1 MPADPHPQERPDVDD
16 VLRHLKD
23 FQRRTVDHVHARL
36 WDDAD
41 PSHRFLVADE
51 VGLGKTLV
59 AKGVIAKAVDQLWD
73 TVDRI
78 DVVYICSNQQ
88 IARQNLARLT
98 LRGHEPL
105 HAERL
110 TLMPLVTGEL
120 AGKKLNFVSFTPGTS
135 LQVTSGGGRALERVV
150 MYWMLARGSQD
161 LDVRPRRWLQFFRD
175 SSSLKNFTADVERFR
190 RHRMHELDL
199 DFAAEFA
206 EQLSRD
212 RGPRGGKLLDELV
225 ECVQEF
231 NYLRGNPAKD
241 LSRRRSRIIG
251 AMRATVARL
260 AIERL
265 EPDLV
270 VMDEFQRF
278 SELMRADAQ
287 SEAAELLHAL
297 VSYAGA
303 DGTAV
308 RTLLLSAT
316 PYKMYTLPDEP
327 DGEDHYRDF
336 VSTVEFLAGADRAA
350 TVRTG
355 LATMREGMLASTD
368 ESAVARAVAARDT
381 VERELRRVICRTERL
396 AATREKDGM
405 LREVV
410 LPGVE
415 ITAGD
420 LLDHASLDDVART
433 VHAASGAQRQDML
446 EFWRSTPYTLNLM
459 DRRTY
464 KVKTLF
470 DDAVAAHA
478 PAVTSALASA
488 RGLLPYDVVD
498 AYERLDPGN
507 AKMRGLVTDVLDRE
521 AWRLAWLPASLPY
534 YEPAGPFADPGLAR
548 FTKRL
553 AFSAWNVA
561 PKAISVVVSYEAERR
576 ATTAA
581 SGGRRRYGDPAPT
594 PRLQYRI
601 SEGRLDG
608 MPTFLLSYPS
618 VALADAGDPLRHARA
633 AGRRLTRGEVDAAVR
648 AEVESMLAILP
659 PGDPSLRP
667 GADQRWYWAAPLLL
681 DAADG
686 AEQDGFFDVLGHDED
701 ADEPDGAGHART
713 FERHVAAAREIRADE
728 LGARPH
734 DLVDVLTVAALA
746 APGTC
751 ALRALGRAVG
761 SASDATPAGWW
772 ASDADVREIAF
783 GVGGGFR
790 SLFNRP
796 ETQALVDAERADA
809 TRDDTAYWRSV
820 LEYCA
825 DGGLQAVL
833 DEYAHTLVESEGL
846 VDKTVY
852 ERAARIGEVLR
863 GALQLRTP
871 TSSVDDI
878 RVVDGQV
885 HVEERRV
892 RTHFAARF
900 GRGTTDEG
908 AEIREEHVRTAFNS
922 PFWPFVLAST
932 SVGQEGLDF
941 HTYSHAV
948 VHWNLPGNPVDLEQ
962 REGRVH
968 RYKGHAVRKNVAQRY
983 GDAAFTSGEVD
994 PWAAAF
1000 AAAAQDRP
1008 DGATEIF
1015 PSWVCAAPG
1024 GATIERYVPALPLSK
1039 EVSRYRRLRRTVR
1052 AYRSVIGQARQE
1064 DLLRLAGDADLSW
1077 AHIDLSP

>member
-36 WDDAD
+36 WDDVD

-59 AKGVIAKAVDQLWD
+59 AKGVIAKAVDLLWD

-150 MYWMLARGSQD
+150 MYWMLARGSRD

-175 SSSLKNFTADVERFR
+175 SSGLSNFTADVERFR
-190 RHRMHELDL
+190 RYRMHELDL
-199 DFAAEFA
+199 DFAAEFV
-206 EQLSRD
+206 EKLSLTT
-212 RGPRGGKLLDELV
+212 GPQGGKLLDELV

-231 NYLRGNPAKD
+231 NYLRGKPTPD

-251 AMRATVARL
+251 AMRASVARL
-260 AIERL
+260 AIDRL

-278 SELMRADAQ
+278 SELMRSDAT

-297 VSYAGA
+297 VGYEGPDGA
-303 DGTAV
+303 AV

-336 VSTVEFLAGADRAA
+336 VSTVEFLAGADRAS
-350 TVRTG
+350 TVRAG
-355 LATMREGMLASTD
+355 LATMREGMLAPHDAPT
-368 ESAVARAVAARDT
+368 VARAVAARDA
-381 VERELRRVICRTERL
+381 VEHELRRVISRTERL
-396 AATREKDGM
+396 AATRERDGM
-405 LREVV
+405 LGELA

-415 ITAGD
+415 VTAGD
-420 LLDHASLDDVART
+420 LLDYASLDDVAQA
-433 VHAASGAQRQDML
+433 VHAASGSQRQDVL

-470 DDAVAAHA
+470 DDAVAAEA
-478 PAVTSALASA
+478 PTVTSALASA
-488 RGLLPYDVVD
+488 RGLLPYDVVE

-507 AKMRGLVTDVLDRE
+507 AKMRGLVTDVLDRG
-521 AWRLAWLPASLPY
+521 AWRLAWLPPSLPY
-534 YEPAGPFADPGLAR
+534 YDLAGPFSDPELAR

-561 PKAISVVVSYEAERR
+561 PKAISVVLSYEAERR
-576 ATTAA
+576 AAAA
-581 SGGRRRYGDPAPT
+581 SNGGRQRYGDPAPS
-594 PRLQYRI
+594 PRLQYRL

-618 VALADAGDPLRHARA
+618 VALAHAGDPLRHARA
-633 AGRRLTRGEVDAAVR
+633 AGRRLARAEVVEAVRREVDA
-648 AEVESMLAILP
+648 LLGTLP
-659 PGDPSLRP
+659 PGDAGLRA

-681 DAADG
+681 DAGRGVD
-686 AEQDGFFDVLGHDED
+686 QDGFFDVLGHDE
-701 ADEPDGAGHART
+701 ADDGTDGAGHAGA
-713 FERHVAAAREIRADE
+713 FERHVAAAQGIGADE

-734 DLVDVLTVAALA
+734 DLAEVLTLAALG

-751 ALRALGRAVG
+751 ALRALGRAIG
-761 SASDATPAGWW
+761 SASDATPDEWW
-772 ASDADVREIAF
+772 TSDPTVREVAF
-783 GVGGGFR
+783 GIGGGFR

-796 ETQALVDAERADA
+796 ETQSLVDAERTDA
-809 TRDDTAYWRSV
+809 ERDDTPYWRSV
-820 LEYCA
+820 LDYCV

-846 VDKTVY
+846 VDRTVH
-852 ERAARIGEVLR
+852 ERASRIGEVLR

-871 TSSVDDI
+871 TSAVDDI
-878 RVVDGQV
+878 GVVDGQV
-885 HVEERRV
+885 HVQDRRM

-908 AEIREEHVRTAFNS
+908 AEIREEHVRAAFNS

-968 RYKGHAVRKNVAQRY
+968 RYKGHAVRKNVAQLY
-983 GDAAFTSGEVD
+983 GDAAFTSGDGD
-994 PWAAAF
+994 PWAAVF
-1000 AAAAQDRP
+1000 QAAALDRP
-1008 DGATEIF
+1008 DGTTEIF
-1015 PSWVCAAPG
+1015 PSWVCAVPG

-1039 EVSRYRRLRRTVR
+1039 EASRYRRLRRTVG

-1077 AHIDLSP
+1077 AHIDLAP

>member
-1 MPADPHPQERPDVDD
+1 MPADRRSQERPDVDD
-16 VLRHLKD
+16 ALRLLKD

-59 AKGVIAKAVDQLWD
+59 ARGVIAKTVDALWD
-73 TVDRI
+73 SVDRI

-98 LRGHEPL
+98 LPGHEPL

-110 TLMPLVTGEL
+110 TLLPLVTGDL

-135 LQVTSGGGRALERVV
+135 LQVSSGGGRALERVV
-150 MYWMLARGSQD
+150 MYWMLARGSRD
-161 LDVRPRRWLQFFRD
+161 LDVRPRRWLQFFRG
-175 SSSLKNFTADVERFR
+175 SASLKNFQGDVERFR
-190 RHRMHELDL
+190 RNRMHELDL
-199 DFAAEFA
+199 DFAAQFV
-206 EQLSRD
+206 EQLSRGV
-212 RGPRGGKLLDELV
+212 GPQGGKLLDELV

-231 NYLRGNPAKD
+231 NYLRGKPAPE

-260 AIERL
+260 AIDRL

-270 VMDEFQRF
+270 IMDEFQRF
-278 SELMRADAQ
+278 SELMRSDAE
-287 SEAAELLHAL
+287 SEAAELLRSL
-297 VSYAGA
+297 VGYAGPG
-303 DGTAV
+303 GTRV

-336 VSTVEFLAGADRAA
+336 VSTVEFLAGPERAG
-350 TVRTG
+350 TVRAN
-355 LATMREGMLASTD
+355 LATMREGMLAPTD
-368 ESAVARAVAARDT
+368 AATVSRAIGARDV
-381 VERELRRVICRTERL
+381 VEQELQRVISRTERL

-405 LREVV
+405 LRETP

-415 ITAGD
+415 VTAGD
-420 LLDHASLDDVART
+420 LLDYALLDDVAQAVQT
-433 VHAASGAQRQDML
+433 TSGTQRQDML
-446 EFWRSTPYTLNLM
+446 EFWRSSPYALNLM

-464 KVKTLF
+464 KVKTLL
-470 DDAVAAHA
+470 DDAIAAGA
-478 PAVTSALASA
+478 PAVTSALGSA
-488 RGLLPYDVVD
+488 RRLLPYDVVD
-498 AYERLDPGN
+498 AYEPLDPGN
-507 AKMRGLVTDVLDRE
+507 AKMRGLVTDVLDRG
-521 AWRLAWLPASLPY
+521 AWRLAWLPPALPY
-534 YEPAGPFADPGLAR
+534 YDLAGPFADPQLAR

-561 PKAISVVVSYEAERR
+561 PKAISVVMSYEAERR
-576 ATTAA
+576 AVTAA
-581 SGGRRRYGDPAPT
+581 HGGRRRYGDIAPS
-594 PRLQYRI
+594 PRLQYRTD
-601 SEGRLDG
+601 GDRLDG

-618 VALADAGDPLRHARA
+618 VTLAGAGDSLRHARA
-633 AGRRLTRGEVDAAVR
+633 AGRRLTRVEVEKAVR
-648 AEVESMLAILP
+648 DEVETALDTLP
-659 PGDPSLRP
+659 SGIPGLRA

-681 DAADG
+681 DSLAGARQGEFFDLLGRGEAAADADRSDETVHAG
-686 AEQDGFFDVLGHDED
+686 AFG
-701 ADEPDGAGHART
+701 
-713 FERHVAAAREIRADE
+713 RHVATARTIRPDD
-728 LGARPH
+728 LGTRPD
-734 DLVDVLTVAALA
+734 DLAEVLTLVAIA

-751 ALRALGRAVG
+751 ALRALDRVAGVTEDASLSG
-761 SASDATPAGWW
+761 SRSADPA
-772 ASDADVREIAF
+772 VREIAF
-783 GVGGGFR
+783 GIGGGFR
-790 SLFNRP
+790 SLFNRA
-796 ETQALVDAERADA
+796 ETQAVVDAERPDS
-809 TRDDTAYWRSV
+809 AYWRSV
-820 LEYCA
+820 LDYCA

-846 VDKTVY
+846 VGRPAP
-852 ERAARIGEVLR
+852 ERATRIAQVLR
-863 GALQLRTP
+863 DALQLRTP
-871 TSSVDDI
+871 TSVIEDI
-878 RVVDGQV
+878 RVVDGEVRVQD
-885 HVEERRV
+885 RRM

-908 AEIREEHVRTAFNS
+908 AEVREEHVRAAFNS

-968 RYKGHAVRKNVAQRY
+968 RYKGHAVRKNVAQQY
-983 GDAAFTSGEVD
+983 GT
-994 PWAAAF
+994 AAF
-1000 AAAAQDRP
+1000 ASTSPDPWGAVFDAADKDRSE
-1008 DGATEIF
+1008 AVSEIF
-1015 PSWVCAAPG
+1015 PSWVCTPPG
-1024 GATIERYVPALPLSK
+1024 GAAIERYVPAMPLSK
-1039 EVSRYRRLRRTVR
+1039 EESRYRRLRRTVG

-1077 AHIDLSP
+1077 AHIDLAP